1 MEIKISKEI
10 NYLSRRR
17 SRNTKVFQE
26 VPNKLKPQKKKKTA

>member
-10 NYLSRRR
+10 NYLSRSR

-26 VPNKLKPQKKKKTA
+26 VSNKLKPQKKKKTA